1 LRSGD
6 GRWSAIGARDIL
18 AARLR
23 RSSAEE
29 GNVATGN
36 GGQVVTL
43 PAVVTLE
50 RDDPGE
56 VYVAGS

>member
-18 AARLR
+18 AAQLR
-23 RSSAEE
+23 RSSAKE